1 MTASG
6 VSNLVF
12 IESTMKKEDY
22 VDILKQNVAP
32 SVEKLE
38 LSQNWMFQEKHPLS
52 RNSGS
57 STTIPRP

>member
-1 MTASG
+1 MVWASMTASG

-12 IESTMKKEDY
+12 LESTMKKEDY

-38 LSQNWMFQEKHPLS
+38 LSQN
-52 RNSGS
+52 
-57 STTIPRP
+57 